1 MKPTETGKDKVK
13 KICEVLRKETLEPA
27 QKEAY
32 ELLKKTREEAEG
44 MMAAARKEAE
54 TLRDDAR
61 KEIERK
67 KAVFD
72 ASLKQAGQ
80 QAIEL
85 LKQAIMQRLFNPILG
100 ELVSKP
106 LHEPKILA
114 KLINTII
121 EAVEKQGIEGDISA
135 FVAASIPVREVN
147 ASIAPKVLERLRE
160 KGVLAGGFAGG
171 VEIKLHKANITLDM
185 SENAVRDLLSN
196 LIRKDF
202 RELLFGESASHH
214 Q

>member
-32 ELLKKTREEAEG
+32 ELLKKSREEAEG
-44 MMAAARKEAE
+44 LIAAARKEAE
-54 TLRDDAR
+54 ALRTDAR
-61 KEIERK
+61 KEIDRK

-80 QAIEL
+80 QAVES
-85 LKQAIMQRLFNPILG
+85 LKQTIMQRLFNPILG

-106 LHEPKILA
+106 LLEPKILA
-114 KLINTII
+114 KLIDTII
-121 EAVEKQGIEGDISA
+121 EAIEKQGLEGDISA
-135 FVAASIPVREVN
+135 FVAAAIPVREV
-147 ASIAPKVLERLRE
+147 AALLAQKVLERLRE

-171 VEIKLHKANITLDM
+171 VEIKLHKTNITLDM
-185 SENAVRDLLSN
+185 SEQAVRDLLSN
-196 LIRKDF
+196 FVRKDF
-202 RELLFGESASHH
+202 REVLFGESASHNP
-214 Q
+214 